1 MPSPF
6 IVLDNICKTYANHH
20 GEGFTLKN
28 VSLKINPAD
37 TIAITGSSGSGKST
51 LLNILGLLD
60 TSSSGEYFLA
70 GCKTSTTSRQ
80 EICLLRNQHIGFIF
94 QNFNLLPHMSVQD
107 NVALPLRYRGLSHD
121 EGRRI
126 ASKYLDFVGMSA
138 YLSQRPARL
147 SGGQRQRVA
156 IARALA
162 TRPKLILADEPT
174 GSLDPAMANE
184 IVELLLALN
193 TTYNVTLLVVTHDPQ
208 VAARMKRQIT
218 VHEGQLHE

>member
-1 MPSPF
+1 MSSPLA
-6 IVLDNICKTYANHH
+6 VLNNICKTYARNS
-20 GEGFTLKN
+20 GERFALKN
-28 VSLKINPAD
+28 ASLRIYPAD
-37 TIAITGSSGSGKST
+37 TIAITGASGSGKST

-60 TSSSGEYFLA
+60 TSCAGEYLLA
-70 GCKTSTTSRQ
+70 GCKTSTAGRQ

-94 QNFNLLPHMSVQD
+94 QNFNLLAHMSVQD
-107 NVALPLRYRGLSHD
+107 NVALPLRYRGLDHD

-126 ASKYLDFVGMSA
+126 AGEYLTFVGMSA
-138 YLSQRPARL
+138 CLNQRPAEL

-184 IVELLLALN
+184 IVELLLAMN
-193 TTYNVTLLVVTHDPQ
+193 ATYGVTLIVVTHDPQ
-208 VAARMKRQIT
+208 VAVRMKRQIT
-218 VHEGQLHE
+218 VREGLLYE